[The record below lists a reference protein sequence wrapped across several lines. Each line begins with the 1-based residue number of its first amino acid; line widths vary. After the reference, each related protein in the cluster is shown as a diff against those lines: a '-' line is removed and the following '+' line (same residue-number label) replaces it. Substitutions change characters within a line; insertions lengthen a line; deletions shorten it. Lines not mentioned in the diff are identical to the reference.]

1 MTTLPKSLL
10 TLSIVGF
17 AISLSGPGAEFAD
30 GIIKPLSAICFVLFY
45 ITNLLAKEV
54 AAYDQEQYA
63 TLELLARIPAP
74 ESRAGTDAGSNAEGH
89 GSHSFAGAATR

>member
-17 AISLSGPGAEFAD
+17 VISHTGPGAEFAD
-30 GIIKPLSAICFVLFY
+30 GIIKPLSAICFILFY

-54 AAYDQEQYA
+54 EGYDQDQHA
-63 TLELLARIPAP
+63 KLSLMARGLSS
-74 ESRAGTDAGSNAEGH
+74 ESTVTSE
-89 GSHSFAGAATR
+89 TRS